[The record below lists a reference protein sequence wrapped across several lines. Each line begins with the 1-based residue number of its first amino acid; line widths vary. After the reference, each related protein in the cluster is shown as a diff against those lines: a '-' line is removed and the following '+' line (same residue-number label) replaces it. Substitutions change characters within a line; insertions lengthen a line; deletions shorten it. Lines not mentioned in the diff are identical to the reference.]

1 MSDKESAPASRDAR
15 PAVHPAAPGPHTAA
29 GQRTTADQRTT
40 AVQRT
45 AAVHPAAPLVAIGII
60 CGIAWA
66 AGFRSYMVE
75 LVGPASTFSWW
86 GTFGAILLPG
96 AIAGGLLGWAEAL
109 RRAGGR
115 RGWRWLALAPL
126 ALAIAPLIMPGAVA
140 ALLTEGLGGG
150 AIAVSLM
157 GIGGGYALSRR
168 GPLWAR
174 LVCGLVSAALAAAL
188 VLAGPGIAGARLA
201 FTEPRGA
208 WFAVLT
214 ASFIVVL
221 ALASS
226 IPHRTARSRDH
237 TTPDRTAQPR

>member
-1 MSDKESAPASRDAR
+1 VEPIMTGKEAVQASRDAR
-15 PAVHPAAPGPHTAA
+15 PAVH
-29 GQRTTADQRTT
+29 
-40 AVQRT
+40 RT
-45 AAVHPAAPLVAIGII
+45 APFVAIGIT

-75 LVGPASTFSWW
+75 LAGPASTFSWW
-86 GTFGAILLPG
+86 GTFGSLLLPG
-96 AIAGGLLGWAEAL
+96 AVAGGLLGWAEAL

-126 ALAIAPLIMPGAVA
+126 AFAIAPLFMPGAIT
-140 ALLTEGLGGG
+140 ALLTQGLGGG
-150 AIAVSLM
+150 AIAVALM
-157 GIGGGYALSRR
+157 GIGGGYAISRR

-188 VLAGPGIAGARLA
+188 ALTGPGIAGPSLA

-208 WFAVLT
+208 WVAVLA

-221 ALASS
+221 ALAASV
-226 IPHRTARSRDH
+226 PHRPVN
-237 TTPDRTAQPR
+237 PDAQHR

>member
-15 PAVHPAAPGPHTAA
+15 AAVHPSAPDP
-29 GQRTTADQRTT
+29 
-40 AVQRT
+40 RT
-45 AAVHPAAPLVAIGII
+45 AAVHPTAPLVAIGIT

-75 LVGPASTFSWW
+75 LAGPASTFTWW

-96 AIAGGLLGWAEAL
+96 AVAGALLGWAEAL

-126 ALAIAPLIMPGAVA
+126 AFAIAPMFMPGAIA

-157 GIGGGYALSRR
+157 GMGGGYALSRR

-174 LVCGLVSAALAAAL
+174 LLCGLVSAALAAAL
-188 VLAGPGIAGARLA
+188 ILTGPGIAGTRLA
-201 FTEPRGA
+201 ITEARGA
-208 WFAVLT
+208 WLAALA

-226 IPHRTARSRDH
+226 IPHRTAHKADH
-237 TTPDRTAQPR
+237 RTMPPR

>member
-1 MSDKESAPASRDAR
+1 MTGKEAVQASRDAR
-15 PAVHPAAPGPHTAA
+15 PDVH
-29 GQRTTADQRTT
+29 
-40 AVQRT
+40 RT
-45 AAVHPAAPLVAIGII
+45 APFVAIGVT

-75 LVGPASTFSWW
+75 LAGPASTFSWW
-86 GTFGAILLPG
+86 GTFGSLLLPG
-96 AIAGGLLGWAEAL
+96 AVAGGLLGWAEAL

-126 ALAIAPLIMPGAVA
+126 AFAIAPLFMPGAIT
-140 ALLTEGLGGG
+140 ALLTQGLGGG
-150 AIAVSLM
+150 AIAVALM
-157 GIGGGYALSRR
+157 GIGGGYAISRR

-188 VLAGPGIAGARLA
+188 ALTGPGIAGPSLA

-208 WFAVLT
+208 WVAVLA

-221 ALASS
+221 ALAAS
-226 IPHRTARSRDH
+226 IPHRPVN
-237 TTPDRTAQPR
+237 PDAQHR